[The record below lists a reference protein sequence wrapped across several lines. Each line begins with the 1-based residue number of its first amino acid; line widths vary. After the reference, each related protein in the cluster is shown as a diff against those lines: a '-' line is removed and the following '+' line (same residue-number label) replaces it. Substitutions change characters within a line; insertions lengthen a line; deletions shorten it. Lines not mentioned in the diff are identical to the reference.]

1 MSSTYLKFLSRNK
14 LYTFIEFFGL
24 SAALGFVILLASYAR
39 TEFGVGA
46 SRRCSDNIYAVGT
59 GDFIGMT
66 LGTADEFFPSIPE
79 IREYTVFVD
88 EVKSNIMSGDEW
100 YSADEASVDTNFF
113 KMFPYRLEGCSPDH
127 VLENADEVILAES
140 FAKKVFGNENPLGRT
155 IIDNDVRMTVVGVVE
170 DFGVEDVFKHIDV
183 FTSLKVAENRF
194 DRMDNFGQA
203 IPLVRLDEGADVEK
217 TRRDI
222 LGKFKGYWDYYEEEK
237 TTNQVLWGAS
247 LTRMDEIYFSGLE
260 CYGAFRKGS
269 RRQVEIL
276 FFVALL
282 LLVSAMFNY
291 INLTV
296 AQTGKR
302 AREMAT
308 RRLLGEKSSSVTLRY
323 IAESSAFTSACF
335 MIGCFLAYLF
345 RPFFNNV
352 LDAEVVLAPDAMSVC
367 IALLV
372 LVLLS
377 VISAAVP
384 AFIVSRF
391 QPASV
396 VKGDFRFKS
405 KMVFSKVFIV
415 LQCVFSTTLIAVA
428 VTMGAQIDYL
438 SDLPTGYDA
447 DNVLQ
452 VKSSAQIGYSRGPQE
467 ALHQRLKS
475 LPQIAD
481 AGLCITTPVAC
492 GANGL
497 HDGDRQMAGWLRMPQ
512 MDTTSLRILGI
523 HVDEKFSELASPKVL
538 LTESSARSLGFNAEH
553 PYVGEGAVP
562 GEYEVCGI
570 VPDFMVRNALFEPM
584 ENEHTAIMV
593 IDGNYKYA
601 AVQLLKIRGD
611 RNEALAAVRNVCR
624 EFAKET
630 TGMPSEMDMSYLDDE
645 LSDALKETRN
655 TMLLVMAFMF
665 IAILISAL
673 GLFAMALYF
682 TEQMSR
688 QTAVRKVFG
697 ADTGSAV
704 KTMSKS
710 FMMMTAAAVAIAV
723 PLAYRCMTYYL
734 EGFHNRIQFP
744 WWAIVLAALATF
756 LISFISVIG
765 QTFSVATRN
774 PVETLSKE

>member
-14 LYTFIEFFGL
+14 LYTFIELFGL

-39 TEFGVGA
+39 TEFNVGA
-46 SRRCSDNIYAVGT
+46 SRRCSDDIYAVGA
-59 GDFIGMT
+59 GGFIGMT

-79 IREYTVFVD
+79 IREYTILVD
-88 EVKSNIMSGDEW
+88 ENKSNVMSGNDW
-100 YSADEASVDTNFF
+100 YSASEASVDTNFF
-113 KMFPYRLEGCSPDH
+113 KMFPYRLEGCSSEC

-155 IIDNDVRMTVVGVVE
+155 IIDNGNRMTVVGLVE
-170 DFGVEDVFKHIDV
+170 DFGVEDVFQHFDL
-183 FTSLKVAENRF
+183 FTSLHVAENRF
-194 DRMDNFGQA
+194 DRMDNFGQVM
-203 IPLVRLDEGADVEK
+203 PLVRLDAGADVEK
-217 TRRDI
+217 VRQDL
-222 LGKFKGYWDYYEEEK
+222 LGKFKGYWQFYQEEK
-237 TTNQVLWGAS
+237 TANAFLWGAS
-247 LTRMDEIYFSGLE
+247 LTRMDEIYFSDLE
-260 CYGAFRKGS
+260 CYGAFRKGD
-269 RRQVEIL
+269 RRRVEIL

-308 RRLLGEKSSSVTLRY
+308 RRLLGEKSSSVTWRY
-323 IAESSAFTSACF
+323 IAESFVFTSACF
-335 MIGCFLAYLF
+335 VIGCLLAYLC
-345 RPFFNNV
+345 RPFFEDV
-352 LDAEVVLAPDAMSVC
+352 LDAEVVLAPDFMSVC

-384 AFIVSRF
+384 AVIVSGF

-415 LQCVFSTTLIAVA
+415 LQCVFSTVLTAVA
-428 VTMGAQIDYL
+428 ITMTAQIDYL
-438 SDLPTGYDA
+438 TNLPTGYDA

-452 VKSSAQIGYSRGPQE
+452 VKASAQIGFSRDVQE
-467 ALHQRLKS
+467 ALHERLKS
-475 LPQIAD
+475 LPQVAD
-481 AGLCITTPVAC
+481 AGLCVMTPEKC

-497 HDGDRQMAGWLRMPQ
+497 HDENKQMAGWLRMPQ
-512 MDTTSLRILGI
+512 MDTASLRILGI
-523 HVDEKFSELASPKVL
+523 HVNEKFSELASPKVL
-538 LTESSARSLGFNAEH
+538 LTESSARSLGLKADH
-553 PYVGEGAVP
+553 PYIGGSVSP
-562 GEYEVCGI
+562 GEYEVCGT
-570 VPDFMVRNALFEPM
+570 VPDFMVNDALFEPM
-584 ENEHTAIMV
+584 ENEHPAIMI

-601 AVQLLKIRGD
+601 AIQLLKIRGD
-611 RNEALAAVRNVCR
+611 RNEALGAVRNVCR

-630 TGMPSEMDMSYLDDE
+630 TGVPSEMEMSYLDDE
-645 LSDALKETRN
+645 LAGALKETRN
-655 TMLLVMAFMF
+655 TMLLVMSFMF
-665 IAILISAL
+665 IAILISSL

-682 TEQMSR
+682 TEQKSR
-688 QTAVRKVFG
+688 QIAVRKVFG

-704 KTMSKS
+704 RTMSKS
-710 FMMMTAAAVAIAV
+710 FMMMTAVAVVIAV
-723 PLAYRCMTYYL
+723 PLACKCMAYYL

-744 WWAIVLAALATF
+744 WWALVLAALCTF

>member
-39 TEFGVGA
+39 TEFNVGA
-46 SRRCSDNIYAVGT
+46 SRRCSDDIYAVGT

-88 EVKSNIMSGDEW
+88 EGKSNIMSGNDW
-100 YSADEASVDTNFF
+100 YSACEASVDTNFF
-113 KMFPYRLEGCSPDH
+113 KMFPYRLEGCSPDC
-127 VLENADEVILAES
+127 VLENADEVILSDS

-155 IIDNDVRMTVVGVVE
+155 IIDNEVKMTVVGVVE
-170 DFGVEDVFKHIDV
+170 DFGVEDVFLHFDL
-183 FTSLKVAENRF
+183 FTSIHAAESRF

-203 IPLVRLDEGADVEK
+203 IPLVRLGVGADVEK
-217 TRRDI
+217 VRRDI
-222 LGKFKGYWDYYEEEK
+222 LGKFMGYWNYYEEEK
-237 TTNQVLWGAS
+237 TSNAFFWGAS

-260 CYGAFRKGS
+260 CYGAFRKGE
-269 RRQVEIL
+269 RKQVQIL

-296 AQTGKR
+296 AQTGRR

-323 IAESSAFTSACF
+323 IAESFAFTSACF
-335 MIGCFLAYLF
+335 IIGCLLAYLC
-345 RPFFNNV
+345 RPFFNDV
-352 LDAEVVLAPDAMSVC
+352 LDADVVLAPDFMSVG
-367 IALLV
+367 IALGG

-384 AFIVSRF
+384 AFIVSGF

-415 LQCVFSTTLIAVA
+415 LQCVFSTMLIAVA
-428 VTMGAQIDYL
+428 VTMTAQIDYL
-438 SDLPTGYDA
+438 SNLPTGYDA

-452 VKSSAQIGYSRGPQE
+452 VKASAQIGFSRGAQE
-467 ALHQRLKS
+467 ALHERLKS
-475 LPQIAD
+475 LPQVVD
-481 AGLCITTPVAC
+481 AGLCVTTPAAC

-497 HDGDRQMAGWLRMPQ
+497 HDENMQMTGWLRMPQ

-523 HVDEKFSELASPKVL
+523 HVVEKFSELASPKVL
-538 LTESSARSLGFNAEH
+538 LTESSARSLGLGVDR
-553 PYVGEGAVP
+553 PYVGAAP
-562 GEYEVCGI
+562 GEYEVCGT
-570 VPDFMVRNALFEPM
+570 VPDFMVNDALFEPM
-584 ENEHTAIMV
+584 ENEHPAIMI

-601 AVQLLKIRGD
+601 AIQLLKIRGD

-630 TGMPSEMDMSYLDDE
+630 TGVPSEMEMSYLDDK
-645 LSDALKETRN
+645 LAGALKETRN
-655 TMLLVMAFMF
+655 TMLLVMSFML
-665 IAILISAL
+665 IAILISSL

-688 QTAVRKVFG
+688 QIAVRKVFG

-704 KTMSKS
+704 RTMARP
-710 FMMMTAAAVAIAV
+710 FMVMTAVAVVAAV
-723 PLAYRCMTYYL
+723 PLTCKCMAYYL

-744 WWAIVLAALATF
+744 WWALVLAALCTF
-756 LISFISVIG
+756 LISFVSVIG